1 MKSAGV
7 LHSVLGSV
15 LGGKMPFSWCEL
27 LQHLMKLPLPGG
39 RNKLMTKLLKLIKY
53 QKNSRAFFLL
63 SSRIKSG
70 FWCMMDSTGH
80 IYGSFR
86 HNDLSSLIN
95 NSSVSQFKPWSSPE
109 THTLLR
115 FLGKRSKTKSAHEL
129 IQNNGGVHEKYWWLI
144 TPCCFSTQ
152 FHKKHLKYS
161 ILKLSV
167 SLIRSVEIA
176 TISND
181 PQNTSIW
188 VLDKKGSIQL
198 SG

>member
-1 MKSAGV
+1 MKVQSTRFNLSHLVSENMKSAGV

-95 NSSVSQFKPWSSPE
+95 NSSVSQFSPDPPQKHILCSDSLGREARPNPHMSSYKIME
-109 THTLLR
+109 EYM
-115 FLGKRSKTKSAHEL
+115 K
-129 IQNNGGVHEKYWWLI
+129 
-144 TPCCFSTQ
+144 
-152 FHKKHLKYS
+152 
-161 ILKLSV
+161 
-167 SLIRSVEIA
+167 
-176 TISND
+176 
-181 PQNTSIW
+181 NT
-188 VLDKKGSIQL
+188 DD
-198 SG
+198 